1 MIESLPYVC
10 ATVAPRL
17 FVSPRTVQSHLTHIF
32 AKLDL
37 TPRTELAAEARRR
50 GFLSPA
56 DTPCRGRPVAGSA
69 PGGPRTTDPA
79 TKSSSKSRRIWSG
92 RRASR

>member
-37 TPRTELAAEARRR
+37 TPRTELATQAMTR
-50 GFLSPA
+50 GFPQ
-56 DTPCRGRPVAGSA
+56 PEG
-69 PGGPRTTDPA
+69 
-79 TKSSSKSRRIWSG
+79 
-92 RRASR
+92 